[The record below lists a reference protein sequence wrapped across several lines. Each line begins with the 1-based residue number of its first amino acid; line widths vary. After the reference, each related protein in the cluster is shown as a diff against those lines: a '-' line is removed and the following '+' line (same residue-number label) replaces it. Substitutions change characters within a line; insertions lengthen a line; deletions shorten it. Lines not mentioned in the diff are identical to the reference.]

1 MKFTEEHKK
10 ILREFGHP
18 EKDMWQLEEAT
29 KNGNTV
35 YTLRSNDHSVKTR
48 RISTKECIELLGI
61 RGFLSG
67 ISRAAFHW
75 TSSRE
80 VDDALT
86 ISFDSSKLFKTER
99 R

>member
-18 EKDMWQLEEAT
+18 ESDMWQLEEAT

-35 YTLRSNDHSVKTR
+35 YTLRSDDHAAKSIKPR

-61 RGFLSG
+61 RRFLSG
-67 ISRAAFHW
+67 ISRSAFHW
-75 TSSRE
+75 SASRE
-80 VDDALT
+80 VDDVLV
-86 ISFDSSKLFKTER
+86 IDFDSSKLFK
-99 R
+99 

>member
-18 EKDMWQLEEAT
+18 EEDMWQLEEAT

-67 ISRAAFHW
+67 ISRSAFHW
-75 TSSRE
+75 SSSRE
-80 VDDALT
+80 VDDVLT
-86 ISFDSSKLFKTER
+86 IDFDSSRLFKTER